1 MRRYLLSI
9 TLISTGSSTRRNCG
23 AFILT
28 IAATYV
34 TLLSVSKK
42 KTIKIPATK
51 INLSQMVNLAV
62 GTPEVGA
69 ANFNV
74 LHTLLHAMLRQLNI
88 VDVQANLNDFDRDF
102 LSASK
107 ARELSVLSDADSGRV
122 MMQKMLSARGPLP
135 CLHQVQ
141 VLEGEHPIISSSLRS
156 KLQTSVP
163 SNKHLFKNPRTPY
176 KGKPIAETWLNML
189 MSRVITN
196 EKEIAK
202 V

>member
-1 MRRYLLSI
+1 
-9 TLISTGSSTRRNCG
+9 
-23 AFILT
+23 
-28 IAATYV
+28 
-34 TLLSVSKK
+34 LLSVSKK
-42 KTIKIPATK
+42 KTIKMPATK
-51 INLSQMVNLAV
+51 VNLSQMVNLAV

-156 KLQTSVP
+156 KLQT
-163 SNKHLFKNPRTPY
+163 FKRN
-176 KGKPIAETWLNML
+176 
-189 MSRVITN
+189 
-196 EKEIAK
+196 
-202 V
+202 